1 MDYSSAQLEQ
11 ISDNEDARVLTEY
24 FRLKIRKID
33 NLPGSTGRYL
43 GKLQRLEDYYTF
55 LMDGILKNGKLSEAN
70 LDAFKRW
77 KC

>member
-1 MDYSSAQLEQ
+1 MDYSSTQLDKLNS
-11 ISDNEDARVLTEY
+11 IEDAQVLTQY
-24 FRLKIRKID
+24 FRHKVLELDR
-33 NLPGSTGRYL
+33 LPMSTGRYL

-77 KC
+77 KG